1 MAKYI
6 NIKGKL
12 YDLSV
17 PKVMAILNFTP
28 DSFYEK
34 SRFRPDNQVLKSQ
47 IEEIVL
53 NGAEILD
60 IGGYS
65 TRPGATSVSV
75 EEEIIR
81 TIPIIEFIK
90 SNFPEIIVSIDTFR
104 GEVAQKAVENGA
116 DIINDVSGGIFDE
129 KMFTTVAALNV
140 PYILMHNRGNVE
152 TMHHKSEYQN
162 VVLDVIKE
170 LQIQVLKLKNL
181 GVRDIII
188 DPGFGFSKNV
198 AQNFEILA
206 NLEKFEI
213 LDCPILAGLSRKSM
227 IWRTLN
233 TTADFALNGT
243 TALNMIALQKGAN
256 VLRVHDAKEA
266 TECVQLFEKT
276 KPYFE

>member
-116 DIINDVSGGIFDE
+116 DIINDVSGGLFDE

-227 IWRTLN
+227 ICRTLN

-256 VLRVHDAKEA
+256 ILRVHDAKEA

>member
-116 DIINDVSGGIFDE
+116 DIINDVSGGLFDK
-129 KMFTTVAALNV
+129 KMLTTVAVLNV

>member
-116 DIINDVSGGIFDE
+116 DIINDVSGGLFDE

-256 VLRVHDAKEA
+256 ILRVHDAKEA